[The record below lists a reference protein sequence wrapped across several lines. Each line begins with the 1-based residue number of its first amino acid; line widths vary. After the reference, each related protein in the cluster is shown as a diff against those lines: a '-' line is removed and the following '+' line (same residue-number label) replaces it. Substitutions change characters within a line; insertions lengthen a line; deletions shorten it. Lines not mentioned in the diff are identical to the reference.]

1 MSLRSSI
8 NRSKQVS
15 LWIWN
20 GKFHLISLAAV
31 IATVFYLAGLF
42 NYYPNIVSAFMSIT
56 GLLIILALQILDA
69 KQFAE
74 HRPNTIRN
82 WLMSFPTGKPIAVI
96 FEGSGGAVVGG
107 KAQIRVGISETA
119 TIERKVD
126 FLLRQVDNLESSIG
140 ALDDRVDHLESSL
153 KSQSKELRKDLN
165 NLNATLK
172 TEIAGHIVGSYD
184 INLFAITIT
193 ICGTLIQFFR
203 A

>member
-1 MSLRSSI
+1 M
-8 NRSKQVS
+8 NRSKRVS

-20 GKFHLISLAAV
+20 GKFHLISLVAV

-56 GLLIILALQILDA
+56 GLLIILTLQILDA

-82 WLMSFPTGKPIAVI
+82 WLMSFPRGKPIAVT
-96 FEGSGGAVVGG
+96 FDGSGGIVLGG
-107 KAQIRVGISETA
+107 KAEIRVDISENA

-140 ALDDRVDHLESSL
+140 AVDDRVDHLQSSL
-153 KSQSKELRKDLN
+153 KSKSNELKTDLDDLN
-165 NLNATLK
+165 ASLK
-172 TEIAGHIVGSYD
+172 TVIAGHIVGTYD